1 MIWLAPTEGAIRE
14 YLTSLDDAASP
25 THTIPWKTS
34 SIPEK
39 HGCDLVI
46 PTKQGCFG
54 FQRKTLPDLVASI
67 QDGRLYYEL
76 NQINASATI
85 TQAYLCVESSFSTTI
100 DGTNYT
106 EANLSVGTLRSIIAK
121 FQHHGIGYLPTA
133 SPRDT
138 VAAVNGVAA
147 YLASGRA
154 GDIHRPKQTKNSWGQ
169 TDSKSYGLFL
179 LQSFPGVGPKVAEA
193 IYDYFNGVPIT
204 WAVNAGELALVPGIG
219 RKKAEALC
227 AALRPGGDIRPA

>member
-1 MIWLAPTEGAIRE
+1 MIWLAPSEGAIRA
-14 YLTSLDDAASP
+14 YLGSLDESNSVA
-25 THTIPWKTS
+25 WKTS

-46 PTKQGCFG
+46 PTKSGIIG

-76 NQINASATI
+76 NQINASATV
-85 TQAYLCVESSFSTTI
+85 TQAFLCVESSFSTTI
-100 DGTNYT
+100 DGENYT
-106 EANLSVGTLRSIIAK
+106 EANLPVGTLRSIVAK
-121 FQHHGIGYLPTA
+121 FQHHGVGYLPTT

-138 VAAVNGVAA
+138 VTAAYGVAR

-154 GDIHRPKQTKNSWGQ
+154 GDIHRPKQVSNDWGK
-169 TDSKSYGLFL
+169 TDSKAYGLFL

-193 IYDYFNGVPIT
+193 IWDYFNGVPIT

-227 AALRPGGDIRPA
+227 AALRPGGSIRPA

>member
-1 MIWLAPTEGAIRE
+1 MIWLAPTESAIRE
-14 YLTSLDDAASP
+14 YLTSLDEAHS
-25 THTIPWKTS
+25 TPWKTS

-46 PTKQGCFG
+46 PTKSGIIG

-76 NQINASATI
+76 NQINSSATI
-85 TQAYLCVESSFSTTI
+85 TTAFLIVEATFSTTI
-100 DGTNYT
+100 DGSNYT
-106 EANLSVGTLRSIIAK
+106 EANLPVATLRSIIAK
-121 FQHHGIGYLPTA
+121 FAYHGIGYCPTV

-138 VAAVNGVAA
+138 VTAAFGIAR

-154 GDIHRPKQTKNSWGQ
+154 GDIHRPKQTSNSWGQ
-169 TDSKSYGLFL
+169 TDSKAYGLFL

-193 IYDYFNGVPIT
+193 IWDYFNGVPIT

-219 RKKAEALC
+219 RKKAEALVS
-227 AALRPGGDIRPA
+227 ALRPGGSIRPA